1 MYGNNERRGNWRKTA
16 KAELQVL
23 NLNWKQVQHNLLR
36 TDSDL
41 RVMLMSYVSVS
52 TSEIEIMMKYEN
64 LGMLN

>member
-23 NLNWKQVQHNLLR
+23 NLNWKQVWHDLLR
-36 TDSDL
+36 TDSNR
-41 RVMLMSYVSVS
+41 RVLFMSYVSVS
-52 TSEIEIMMKYEN
+52 TSEIVIMIKYEN

>member
-1 MYGNNERRGNWRKTA
+1 MYGNNERRGNWRKT